1 MIELNHVSK
10 HYGQRILFNDI
21 SFSLKSGRIYV
32 LKGRSGCGKTT
43 LLNMMAKLEPVDSG
57 EILFKSKN
65 LKDYKDVLFFRNEL
79 GYLFQQFGLIDNE
92 TVESN
97 LSLGLVGQKLNRKEE
112 HQRKVEALAQV
123 GLSSKFLKSFIYEL
137 SGGEAQRIALAKV
150 VLKNPPFIIADE
162 PTASLDPEN
171 ADQVME
177 LLVSLKSPE
186 RLIVIASHNPAIW
199 DKADEVID
207 IDKLG

>member
-112 HQRKVEALAQV
+112 HQRKVEALTQL

>member
-1 MIELNHVSK
+1 MIELNHVTK
-10 HYGQRILFNDI
+10 QYGQRILFNDI
-21 SFSLKSGRIYV
+21 NFSLKSGMIYV
-32 LKGRSGCGKTT
+32 LKGRSGSGKTT

-57 EILFKSKN
+57 EILFKGKN
-65 LKDYKDVLFFRNEL
+65 LKDYRDVLFFRNEL

-112 HQRKVEALAQV
+112 YQRKVEALAQV
-123 GLSSKFLKSFIYEL
+123 GLSSKILKSFIYEL

-150 VLKNPPFIIADE
+150 VLKNPPLIFADE

-177 LLVSLKSPE
+177 LLISLKSPE
-186 RLIVIASHNPAIW
+186 RLIVIASHNPEIW
-199 DKADEVID
+199 DMADEVIA

>member
-32 LKGRSGCGKTT
+32 LKGRSGSGKTT
-43 LLNMMAKLEPVDSG
+43 LLNMMAKLEPFDSG
-57 EILFKSKN
+57 EILFQGKS
-65 LKDYKDVLFFRNEL
+65 LKDYRDVLFFRNEL

-97 LSLGLVGQKLNRKEE
+97 LSLGLVGKKLNRKEE

-177 LLVSLKSPE
+177 LLVSLKSPG
-186 RLIVIASHNPAIW
+186 RLIVIASHNPEIW
-199 DKADEVID
+199 DRADEVID